1 MTRILPIILLVGSIA
16 PLPLAAEKRYDPGA
30 SDQEIRIGNIT
41 SDTGRARAYGAVAR
55 AEAAYFHMVNDHGGI
70 NNRRITFISVDNQS
84 DSSNSAGLTRE
95 LVERDGVLFIFS
107 PIGTETNLAIRGYMN
122 ARGVPQLFVESSSAA
137 FDDPVHFPWTMG
149 FFATYRTEGLVYARY
164 VLANRPGARI
174 AILHGDDDVGREFA
188 GGVRDGLGDRA
199 SSMIVREAI
208 RQGSVAS
215 VNPLIKELKAS
226 NADVFLNLSVGPGAT
241 EAIRAAYDLDWHPL
255 QFIPNASLSVAA
267 FLDPA
272 GLEKAAGIIA
282 NARSKGYLGPEARSD
297 PDVRDFLEWMAKYNP
312 QANPRDQ
319 DNLAGYERAETLVA
333 VLRKCGDDLT
343 RANVMRQATE
353 LDLQV
358 GMLRPGIRIRTS
370 RNDYQPIKELFL
382 IRFDGKRW
390 IPLRDT
396 TGDPKKGP

>member
-1 MTRILPIILLVGSIA
+1 VTRTFLIPLLVGAISA
-16 PLPLAAEKRYDPGA
+16 QPVVAERSYDRGA
-30 SDQEIRIGNIT
+30 SNQEIRIGNIT

-55 AEAAYFHMVNDHGGI
+55 AEAAYFRMVNDRGGI

-84 DSSNSAGLTRE
+84 DASNSVGLARE
-95 LVERDGVLFIFS
+95 LVERDGVLLIFS

-122 ARGVPQLFVESSSAA
+122 ARGIPQLFVESSSAVFA
-137 FDDPVHFPWTMG
+137 DPVHFPWTMG
-149 FFATYRTEGLVYARY
+149 LFPTYRTEGFVYARY
-164 VLANRPGARI
+164 ILENRPSARI
-174 AILHGDDDVGREFA
+174 AILHADDDAGREYA
-188 GGVRDGLGDRA
+188 GGVRDGLGERA

-208 RQGSVAS
+208 RQGSGVS
-215 VNPLIKELKAS
+215 VDPLIKELKAS

-282 NARSKGYLGPEARSD
+282 NARSKGYLGLEARSD
-297 PDVRDFLEWMAKYNP
+297 PEVRDFLEWMAKYNP
-312 QANPRDQ
+312 QASLRDQ

-353 LDLQV
+353 LDLQI
-358 GMLRPGIRIRTS
+358 GMLRPGIRVRTS
-370 RNDYQPIKELFL
+370 RDDYQPIKELFL
-382 IRFDGKRW
+382 IKFNGKSW
-390 IPLRDT
+390 IPLGRA
-396 TGDPKKGP
+396 TGDLKPGP